1 MDKMDQNGAK
11 RADRP
16 VLLGVGRGL
25 LPRQPSGEVHSA
37 TDTARRDTEDGR
49 PGM

>member
-1 MDKMDQNGAK
+1 MDKMEQNTAK

-25 LPRQPSGEVHSA
+25 LPRQRSA
-37 TDTARRDTEDGR
+37 RVQPVADAARRDTEGAR
-49 PGM
+49 TEA